1 MEKIPPNV
9 SDTIQ
14 DFLKESS
21 ARNWEEETHP
31 MWKTPELITYSL
43 AQRWADSDKT
53 VLDLGAGLGRNAK
66 VFLDNQFYVTAID
79 NSAYAVEYMKNNFS
93 KYENLSIFQADMCS
107 LPLDTSSISNIFSFN
122 VLEHCN
128 SSLIEKIFSEIYRV
142 MKPDGEIFFTITSKE
157 SSSWKNRDY
166 PQVDENT
173 KIKLKKGPEYGVMHY
188 FADQQS
194 LQKLLHNFK
203 IIRMSHVQDLIF
215 NDEPHNNC
223 HYYVLA
229 KCKKSKSKSL

>member
-1 MEKIPPNV
+1 MEHLPANI
-9 SDTIQ
+9 SDTT
-14 DFLKESS
+14 ESLLQRDS
-21 ARNWEEETHP
+21 SRNWEEETHP
-31 MWKTPELITYSL
+31 MWKAPELITYSL
-43 AQRWADSDKT
+43 VQRWADFYKT

-79 NSAYAVEYMKNNFS
+79 NSTYAVEYMQKNFS
-93 KYENLSIFQADMCS
+93 QYNNLTVLHADMCS
-107 LPLDTSSISNIFSFN
+107 LPLENSSISCIFSFN

-128 SSLIEKIFSEIYRV
+128 SSLIGKIFAEIYRV

-157 SSSWKNRDY
+157 SPSWKNPAY
-166 PQVDENT
+166 PQVDANT
-173 KIKLKKGPEYGVMHY
+173 KIKLKDGPEYGVMHY

-194 LQKLLHNFK
+194 LQKLLQDFR

-215 NDEPHNNC
+215 HDESHNNC

-229 KCKKSKSKSL
+229 KCKK